1 MKKNRIRL
9 AKLEDRFIGNRSDVF
24 RLSDF
29 EILERNSTEV
39 PIAFDT
45 LKNYIGK

>member
-1 MKKNRIRL
+1 MSHTE
-9 AKLEDRFIGNRSDVF
+9 KLDWFSRQRDILEHN
-24 RLSDF
+24 F

-45 LKNYIGK
+45 LKNYTGR